1 MKQKFIW
8 QKLSLNGIICSPLL
22 FGERE
27 RERERERVINDMKI
41 EKTKF
46 MGKGYS
52 FGGRSHK
59 RDIPLVEK

>member
-22 FGERE
+22 FG
-27 RERERERVINDMKI
+27 ERERERVINDMKI

>member
-27 RERERERVINDMKI
+27 RERERVINDMKI
-41 EKTKF
+41 EKTKNL
-46 MGKGYS
+46 GKGYS
-52 FGGRSHK
+52 FGVRSHK

>member
-27 RERERERVINDMKI
+27 RERERVINDMKI
-41 EKTKF
+41 EKKKIY
-46 MGKGYS
+46 GKRVFLRWKES
-52 FGGRSHK
+52 
-59 RDIPLVEK
+59 

>member
-8 QKLSLNGIICSPLL
+8 QKLSLNGIICSPLS
-22 FGERE
+22 FG
-27 RERERERVINDMKI
+27 ERERERVINDMKI
-41 EKTKF
+41 EKKKF

>member
-27 RERERERVINDMKI
+27 RVINDMKI
-41 EKTKF
+41 EKKNF